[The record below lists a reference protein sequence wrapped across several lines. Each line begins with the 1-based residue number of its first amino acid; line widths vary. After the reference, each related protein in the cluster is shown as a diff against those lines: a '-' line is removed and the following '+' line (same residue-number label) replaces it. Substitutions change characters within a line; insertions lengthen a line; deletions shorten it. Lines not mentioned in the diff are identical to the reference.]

1 MDEFDEWFNSFNNS
15 SEKTREKDSEELWLN
30 FKKDVEKLNNRQKA
44 LTIEKKSLR
53 NFKPSNISPKLP
65 NITSEIQPF
74 DYKVKRK
81 ITREKVSVE
90 ATLDLHGLTIEQAE
104 KEVETFIIECY
115 KRSKTYILIITGKGE
130 LSHAKATL
138 RTEFPRFLANP
149 KIIPVIISF
158 TQAGRKHGF
167 QGAYY
172 VLLRKRV

>member
-1 MDEFDEWFNSFNNS
+1 MDEFDEWFNSFNDS
-15 SEKTREKDSEELWLN
+15 SKKDSEELWLN
-30 FKKDVEKLNNRQKA
+30 FKKDVEKLNNRLKA
-44 LTIEKKSLR
+44 TTIEKRSLH

-65 NITSEIQPF
+65 NINSEIQPF

-104 KEVETFIIECY
+104 KTVEAFIIGCY
-115 KRSKTYILIITGKGE
+115 KQSKTYILIITGKGE
-130 LSHAKATL
+130 LSHTKATL

-149 KIIPVIISF
+149 KIAPVVISF

-172 VLLRKRV
+172 VLLRKRAQV